1 MIANKAFYV
10 IGDFRHDWV
19 TIAGVRRQK
28 HVFYE
33 DKNIVG
39 TLWDLNYQN
48 TILVYQIEAQKKLK
62 MIKI

>member
-1 MIANKAFYV
+1 MIANKDIYG

-28 HVFYE
+28 HRFYE

-39 TLWDLNYQN
+39 TQSFFD
-48 TILVYQIEAQKKLK
+48 ILRP
-62 MIKI
+62 